1 MLGRDY
7 IQRSHLRPASAAK
20 FWALGECMTL
30 LSLSFPIFKMGFP
43 EILYLA
49 GGCENTQLGGDLV
62 WGLAHSEWKL
72 APHPVVIPGC

>member
-1 MLGRDY
+1 
-7 IQRSHLRPASAAK
+7 
-20 FWALGECMTL
+20 MTL